1 MEADEDGDGEVDVAE
16 FQSVMGRKASEAVLE
31 VEQDGA
37 QHAITKFSLERANR
51 TIKHRH
57 EEMMDMISKGQSFG
71 LEQVYPVEKEKGK
84 KEEKEDLFLR
94 DNADKTVRAITAC
107 IHSIDCCI

>member
-16 FQSVMGRKASEAVLE
+16 FQSVMARKASETVLK

-37 QHAITKFSLERANR
+37 QHAITKFSLERANCA
-51 TIKHRH
+51 KHKH
-57 EEMMDMISKGQSFG
+57 EETMDMISKDQSFG
-71 LEQVYPVEKEKGK
+71 LEQVYAVEKEKGK
-84 KEEKEDLFLR
+84 KEEKEDSILC
-94 DNADKTVRAITAC
+94 DNADKTVRAITAY